1 MAANYRIYRIDGA
14 GHVTGVE
21 WVEAASDEDAL
32 AAARRI
38 DEPGKLEVWLR
49 DRLVGTVRI
58 EAASDSSA
66 AYWL

>member
-1 MAANYRIYRIDGA
+1 MAANYRIYRIDA